1 MMGRENETVTM
12 GVEELG
18 GTVDNGDQK
27 VFIACSNSFKNI
39 TTSCCSEFIIVE
51 VVEEGE
57 ELDEELNEQL
67 RELGV

>member
-18 GTVDNGDQK
+18 GTVDDEDPE
-27 VFIACSNSFKNI
+27 VFISYSNSFKNL

-51 VVEEGE
+51 IVEVGD
-57 ELDEELNEQL
+57 EL
-67 RELGV
+67 